1 MTHNQHM
8 KGIYALRLKVYFRN
22 GQKYKMVVEFPMAQ
36 FLIFLCGPIR
46 GEEGGGKTLTAK
58 IG

>member
-1 MTHNQHM
+1 M
-8 KGIYALRLKVYFRN
+8 KGIHALRLKVYFRN

-46 GEEGGGKTLTAK
+46 WEDGGGKTLTAK